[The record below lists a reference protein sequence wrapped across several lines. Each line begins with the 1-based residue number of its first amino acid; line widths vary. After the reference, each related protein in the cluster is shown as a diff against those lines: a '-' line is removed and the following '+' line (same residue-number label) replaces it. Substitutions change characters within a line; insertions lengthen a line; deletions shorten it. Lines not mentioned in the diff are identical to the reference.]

1 MKNTNFP
8 TINQSIKSQFEESL
22 EPSIG
27 AESKRVPVTA
37 PPPVQDF
44 KLSSAD
50 EWWINNKYFNMTSK
64 QRRVFQWI
72 YGEITRRDQTFI
84 ISFYGKISRDLG
96 ITKRAVRSIVSALI
110 KKETLYDFGIVYRS
124 THSRQAIGKCFFIP
138 NEISLIH
145 EKQLSIIQKWCLRE
159 LC

>member
-1 MKNTNFP
+1 MSTSQLFKKMQSSQGINKMKNTNFP

-84 ISFYGKISRDLG
+84 ISFY
-96 ITKRAVRSIVSALI
+96 
-110 KKETLYDFGIVYRS
+110 DFGIVYRS